1 MNRYVEETKRLFS
14 VLESKFADGRE
25 WLVGDAFTLA
35 EAACVPW
42 LAAAAYVGEALLE
55 RPFDLRMVPH
65 H

>member
-14 VLESKFADGRE
+14 VLESKLADGRE

-42 LAAAAYVGEALLE
+42 LCAAAYVGEAHLE
-55 RPFDLRMVPH
+55 RPFNLHRGPH